1 MTEEEKH
8 KKEINEYYKN
18 PKVCKY
24 CGRIIP
30 FCDKDKVREFCN
42 SVCAFSYLYLNFG
55 YQKY

>member
-30 FCDKDKVREFCN
+30 FCDKDKVGEFCN
-42 SVCAFSYLYLNFG
+42 SVCAFSYFYEYFG
-55 YQKY
+55 Y